1 MYASFNWAFTPFI
14 GGIMA
19 NSKKKFLEQE
29 GILNP
34 KPERVSHPLFET
46 LGFFDSFDLPQVRY
60 EMIRTARVERHSV
73 AKPANLFGFS
83 REYFYKL
90 ERAFMARGYVAL
102 VRVNYGGGDQSSLS
116 TKRLSTSSCIARL
129 RNPKCQEKTFAKRS
143 NDFTMFNARAE
154 PSKELWK
161 NLESQKGG
169 IAQVSSK
176 YWASRISTQIFLRKW
191 RYRTGCLWK
200 NAQG

>member
-1 MYASFNWAFTPFI
+1 
-14 GGIMA
+14 MA

-73 AKPANLFGFS
+73 AKACNLFGFS

-90 ERAFMARGYVAL
+90 ERAFMARG
-102 VRVNYGGGDQSSLS
+102 
-116 TKRLSTSSCIARL
+116 L
-129 RNPKCQEKTFAKRS
+129 RR
-143 NDFTMFNARAE
+143 
-154 PSKELWK
+154 
-161 NLESQKGG
+161 
-169 IAQVSSK
+169 
-176 YWASRISTQIFLRKW
+176 
-191 RYRTGCLWK
+191 
-200 NAQG
+200 